1 MRTKLA
7 LKSCGN
13 PALQLPVLA
22 MALLVLGSAAA
33 MADACLDDVRR
44 LGDTYG
50 LAIDPPD
57 APSKDQ
63 PRPPSSKDL
72 AQSGGV
78 VEPPATPDASVIT
91 PPRDTDSRMP
101 TAPKV
106 APETKKQGSA
116 VPSGPSAA
124 DRSTLQAL
132 LVAARDQ
139 ARRGREDDCRES
151 LQKARQLLRESK

>member
-1 MRTKLA
+1 MKTKPAPTGRKGA
-7 LKSCGN
+7 LQS
-13 PALQLPVLA
+13 PALA
-22 MALLVLGSAAA
+22 MVLLVLGSGAA

-57 APSKDQ
+57 APSKEQ
-63 PRPPSSKDL
+63 QRAPSSKDL
-72 AQSGGV
+72 AESGGV
-78 VEPPATPDASVIT
+78 VEPPRTPDASVIT

-106 APETKKQGSA
+106 APDSKNQGSA
-116 VPSGPSAA
+116 APGGPSAA
-124 DRSTLQAL
+124 DRSALQAL

-151 LQKARQLLRESK
+151 LQKARRLLRDAK

>member
-1 MRTKLA
+1 MKTKPA
-7 LKSCGN
+7 LPSR
-13 PALQLPVLA
+13 ALQLPALA
-22 MALLVLGSAAA
+22 IALLVVGAGVA

-63 PRPPSSKDL
+63 PRAPSSKDL
-72 AQSGGV
+72 AESGGV
-78 VEPPATPDASVIT
+78 VEPPVTPDASVIS

-106 APETKKQGSA
+106 APESKKQGSTA
-116 VPSGPSAA
+116 PSGPSAA
-124 DRSTLQAL
+124 DRSALQAL

-151 LQKARQLLRESK
+151 LQKARQLLRKSK